1 MGTFVNRSFMS
12 KVMHLWYSLNFILI
26 KFLAI
31 CIELCTLYVL
41 ESCINSSI
49 FLLKKIAGL

>member
-12 KVMHLWYSLNFILI
+12 KVMHLWHSLNLNLI
-26 KFLAI
+26 KLLAT

-41 ESCINSSI
+41 GSCINSSI
-49 FLLKKIAGL
+49 FLLKKVAVL